1 MREHRIFNTEA
12 KVVATLI
19 CVCCKYKCSRQ
30 APRVLNQDALAS
42 HQSRA
47 SSREYISPPPHKP
60 TKCHATFWQ
69 GDPPMNSLDSLLKRN
84 KDFAA
89 SQSAARELMPRAL
102 PNVKA
107 IIIGCADMR
116 VDPAHV
122 LGIKPG
128 EAVVMRNIG
137 GRITPGLLEQLGL
150 LGRIGEV
157 AEAIPGGGG
166 EFHLIV
172 MQHANCGI
180 TYLAGD
186 PAMLSRYFQ
195 IQATS
200 TATAARGSVTYWLR
214 SSCRPR
220 RSAPRRKY
228 HASLKGP
235 ASDRDSVLRGRG
247 VERRSG
253 RSRAGESSFNDGIS
267 QNPHPGRKGRGQGWG
282 NLS

>member
-1 MREHRIFNTEA
+1 
-12 KVVATLI
+12 
-19 CVCCKYKCSRQ
+19 
-30 APRVLNQDALAS
+30 
-42 HQSRA
+42 
-47 SSREYISPPPHKP
+47 
-60 TKCHATFWQ
+60 
-69 GDPPMNSLDSLLKRN
+69 MNSLDSLLKRN

-128 EAVVMRNIG
+128 EAVAIRNIG

-150 LGRIGEV
+150 LGRIGHV

-172 MQHANCGI
+172 IQHTDCGS

-186 PAMLSRYFQ
+186 PSMLSLFSNTGRETQ
-195 IQATS
+195 EQKS
-200 TATAARGSVTYWLR
+200 HQPPCGGC
-214 SSCRPR
+214 CRR
-220 RSAPRRKY
+220 RPAP
-228 HASLKGP
+228 G
-235 ASDRDSVLRGRG
+235 DSRIAGRLAHI
-247 VERRSG
+247 R
-253 RSRAGESSFNDGIS
+253 
-267 QNPHPGRKGRGQGWG
+267 PG
-282 NLS
+282 L